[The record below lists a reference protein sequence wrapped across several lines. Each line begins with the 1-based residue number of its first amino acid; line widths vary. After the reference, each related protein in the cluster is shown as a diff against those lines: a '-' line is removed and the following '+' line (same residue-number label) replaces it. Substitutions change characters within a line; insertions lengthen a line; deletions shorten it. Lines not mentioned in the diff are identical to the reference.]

1 MSSQPSG
8 APMNFVPQT
17 FSTVLNAPRMLS
29 DQQVAIGQ
37 HFQQMHSLLMA
48 QRQLHMQNQQQLQQ
62 QQQHLSPAASH
73 QANGSAYVAQPASF
87 PRFPV
92 APQSMFSGMDR
103 CGGIEPCNLPMRTA
117 AGDALSTAAMR
128 APPVPLPNMA
138 AWHQLYAGGMHS
150 GSSPLVESML
160 KSWSQGLLE
169 ASKNAAN
176 SAFGAH
182 DVSGMA
188 AHAFFG
194 SQGPPRKLKK
204 AAAAASGGDKKPKQ
218 PKQVLNGAAGK
229 PGADDDAER
238 SALDVLSAAVGVQ
251 CGDRD
256 EASLNAANA
265 LHALHDGWLGG
276 GDASV
281 PGMPAL
287 QSLTPRLSKKRNRSL
302 LKDLA
307 VSVVDAADVDGST
320 LTPCSKGR
328 SSKQLDS
335 AYNHNTNPE
344 HVCRTKD
351 GAPVVDVHVP
361 AMCECGSVV
370 VGVWYRNRPHYCR
383 WFRHARYSAL
393 RALLE
398 QNRRKNKSRPYDD
411 TGGCD
416 APGSAANDSCVSGGA
431 VAGAAAS
438 VPVSVESAP
447 ECPAEPSLWG
457 SKTSA
462 EELLAPKFLSLLC
475 LFQFVKHDD
484 AVELVYPRGIL
495 GNTMTKPQS
504 LKISMF

>member
-1 MSSQPSG
+1 MSSQPTG

-48 QRQLHMQNQQQLQQ
+48 QRQLHMQNQQL
-62 QQQHLSPAASH
+62 QQQHLPPAASD
-73 QANGSAYVAQPASF
+73 QTNGSAYVAQPGSF
-87 PRFPV
+87 PRFPA

-103 CGGIEPCNLPMRTA
+103 CGGIEPCNLPVRIGGETLA
-117 AGDALSTAAMR
+117 SAAMR
-128 APPVPLPNMA
+128 ANPVPLPNMA
-138 AWHQLYAGGMHS
+138 AWHQLYAGGVHS
-150 GSSPLVESML
+150 GSSPLVEGML

-169 ASKNAAN
+169 ASKNAAH

-182 DVSGMA
+182 DVGGMA
-188 AHAFFG
+188 AHSFFA

-204 AAAAASGGDKKPKQ
+204 AAAAAIGGDKKPKQ
-218 PKQVLNGAAGK
+218 PKQVLNGTAAAK
-229 PGADDDAER
+229 PDADNDAER
-238 SALDVLSAAVGVQ
+238 SALDVLSAAVDVQ
-251 CGDRD
+251 GGDRD

-265 LHALHDGWLGG
+265 LHALHGGDGWHGG
-276 GDASV
+276 GDACV
-281 PGMPAL
+281 AGMPV
-287 QSLTPRLSKKRNRSL
+287 TPRLSKKRNRSL

-307 VSVVDAADVDGST
+307 VSVVDTADDDGVT

-398 QNRRKNKSRPYDD
+398 QNRRKNKSRPYDE

-416 APGSAANDSCVSGGA
+416 APGSAANDSSVSGGA
-431 VAGAAAS
+431 VAGVAAS
-438 VPVSVESAP
+438 VPASDESAP
-447 ECPAEPSLWG
+447 ECPAEPSLLG

-495 GNTMTKPQS
+495 GNTMSKPQS